1 MPVRNYRD
9 LIAWQKAM
17 DLVVS
22 VYDATKTFPRDE
34 LFGLTSQMRRAVVS
48 IPCNIAEGQ
57 TRDSTREFVHFL
69 SIACGSLSE
78 LETQLLIAS
87 RLHYLTDQQVATT
100 LAECA
105 EVARIINGL
114 KRSLPSA

>member
-1 MPVRNYRD
+1 MAVRNYRD

-57 TRDSTREFVHFL
+57 ARDSTREFGHFL

-78 LETQLLIAS
+78 LETQLMIAG

-100 LAECA
+100 LDECA
-105 EVARIINGL
+105 EVARIIHGL
-114 KRSLPSA
+114 KRSLPS